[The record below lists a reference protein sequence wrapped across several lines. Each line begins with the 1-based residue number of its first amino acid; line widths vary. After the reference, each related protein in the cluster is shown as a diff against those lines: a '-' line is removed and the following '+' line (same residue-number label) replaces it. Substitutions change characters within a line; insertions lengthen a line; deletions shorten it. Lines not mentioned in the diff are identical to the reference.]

1 VHGDLRDANLMGD
14 GDTMLLVDFDWGGMA
29 GEVFY
34 PTANLNPE
42 LPVGRESTDL
52 KITKGDDIRV
62 LALNTQKAQAV
73 GFYVMRLHT
82 CISRFRFVTH

>member
-1 VHGDLRDANLMGD
+1 MHGDLRDANLMGD

-42 LPVGRESTDL
+42 LLVGRESSDL

-62 LALNTQKAQAV
+62 LALTLKKLKQLI
-73 GFYVMRLHT
+73 FM
-82 CISRFRFVTH
+82 